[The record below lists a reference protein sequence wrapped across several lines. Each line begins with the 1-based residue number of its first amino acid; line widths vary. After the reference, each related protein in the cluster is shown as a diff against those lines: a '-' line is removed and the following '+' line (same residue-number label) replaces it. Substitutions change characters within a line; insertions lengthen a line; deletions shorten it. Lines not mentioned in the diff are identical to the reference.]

1 LGFYYHCFDI
11 ANRFFILPNFPNNAI
26 LYRLMFIKKNFFIF
40 LLFTVGFLFS
50 TSPLLAAEEKY
61 SNSQLQFKALVTEVI
76 ESNEVGQKLRLV
88 GLGGDWE
95 GKDFVYDGTVVEVI
109 SRSEYKTGDRVW
121 VNHQQNSDGQDVFY
135 VTDFVRTGV
144 LNWLWLLFVAVV
156 ILVGRFKGFR
166 ALVTLALSFLI
177 ILRFIIPLILA
188 GGNPLLVSIV
198 GCIFILILA
207 IYVTEGF
214 NRRAHLALFSTVIA
228 LIITGILSLIFTA
241 LAKLSGFVSEDT
253 MFLTGLGD
261 GNINLRGLF
270 LAGII
275 IGTLGVLDDV
285 VISQIVLVEE
295 LKKAGASGRDL
306 YKKAMRVGISHLSS
320 MINTLFLAYAGVSLP
335 LLILFSANEGLHTNL
350 SQALSS
356 EMIAS
361 EIIRT
366 LVGSIG
372 LVLSVPI
379 STGLAVSWFES
390 FKDKKSTRRFSNKKN
405 PDKIDQISN

>member
-1 LGFYYHCFDI
+1 
-11 ANRFFILPNFPNNAI
+11 
-26 LYRLMFIKKNFFIF
+26 MFIKKNFFIF